1 MNEVTSAPADQ
12 WLPSGMWYG
21 HLNGTLAG
29 NLFLEIEDA
38 GERRVTAR
46 TYVNGQV
53 TVGVGPLRMEG
64 LLEVRLIPPPSGAD
78 DQSGGYADVVF
89 LEATPARLRGRW
101 STSDGHA
108 GVFLAVPGEPA
119 ANGPRVEQQ
128 GAQPA
133 SADNQSVPLQ
143 MIQRTGRLPKLH
155 LFRDELKELADLMK
169 HLLPSPFEVVFAA
182 DINGEEFRRTGNH
195 FWNLPALPKKTGFAS
210 LNVTEPGAGLV
221 RSISITFS
229 ANNSSFVVSG
239 PDDVWVAGTFRKLET
254 VLSSKYGRWRWP
266 IEKYALNI
274 NGLVF
279 LAMLAYLPE
288 LNLGQRL
295 IALAVVVGAAGL
307 FKFAY
312 DAVTTVRVY
321 LTTDKKDGRLFELPR
336 YITALANALTWAAL
350 GWLLLQ
356 VSEGGLR
363 EWLLRLLTPGG

>member
-1 MNEVTSAPADQ
+1 MNEVTSAIADQ
-12 WLPSGMWYG
+12 WVPSGMWYG
-21 HLNGTLAG
+21 QLNGTLAG
-29 NLFLEIEDA
+29 NLFLEFEGA

-53 TVGVGPLRMEG
+53 IVGIGPLQMEA
-64 LLEVRLIPPPSGAD
+64 LPHARLIAFPSSAD
-78 DQSGGYADVVF
+78 DASDGYADVIF

-119 ANGPRVEQQ
+119 SNGPPVEQQ
-128 GAQPA
+128 SAQP
-133 SADNQSVPLQ
+133 SHENNQSVPLQ
-143 MIQRTGRLPKLH
+143 MIHRTGRLPKLH

-210 LNVTEPGAGLV
+210 LNVTEPGPGLV

-254 VLSSKYGRWRWP
+254 ALSSKYGRWRWP

-274 NGLVF
+274 NGLVL
-279 LAMLAYLPE
+279 LAMIAYLPE

-295 IALAVVVGAAGL
+295 VALAVVVGAASL

-312 DAVTTVRVY
+312 DAVTAVRVY
-321 LTTDKKDGRLFELPR
+321 LKTDKKDGRLFELPR

-350 GWLLLQ
+350 GWVMLQ
-356 VSEGGLR
+356 VSEGGLK
-363 EWLLRLLTPGG
+363 EWLLRLIAPGD